1 MKRANWAYC
10 AAISLLCVLGAVWA
24 VTFEGVPLRLTHMSH
39 QAELA
44 PLDVLERSI
53 ASSLPEDAW
62 TSSALPF
69 RHHWNYWYKAQAPI
83 SWHRFDWHQ
92 DQVPAA
98 GVAVYVPNFAGRR
111 LVLYANDRWVDATP
125 EGMNDP
131 GRYPWLFRIPPGLL
145 KAGDNHFLI
154 AIRPEISV
162 TVLSPVEV
170 GRFEALHQR
179 YETRLWWSKT
189 GPQVVCITV
198 ALAGVLV
205 FAFWLGRRSETAYL
219 YYALGAGMWVVRTSH
234 YFFDTLPFDS
244 RWYWW
249 MVLNTLPWLMAF
261 VYMFA
266 MRVHREHLPWL
277 ERAMLGIAF
286 VLTVATMPAWEGQR
300 WNMWGIYQ
308 AAYQA
313 QLALAVLATG
323 LITRMAWRRR
333 SVESITLMLALWFN
347 LALGINDM
355 LVKNDYQYLEYE
367 GFYLMPYGALLL
379 FFSLSIGAVLRF
391 LASLEEV
398 ELLNRSL
405 EQRVRDK
412 AQELEATYQQL
423 SIAERERAAA
433 DERTRLMRE
442 MHDGLGSSLMTSLKM
457 VEGGQLTQQ
466 QIADVLRECIDD
478 LRLIIDSLEPL
489 DQELLSLLAT
499 LRYRLGHRLA
509 AAGVELEWAVSDIP
523 SLTWLDQTAALQIM
537 RTVQEILTNA
547 LKHANPHRIRLET
560 GAEGG
565 DVYVRISD
573 DGPGFDVAA
582 ARARGL
588 GRGLQNLMRRADALG
603 GRINIDADVAG
614 TRVTLWLP
622 VSSAR

>member
-1 MKRANWAYC
+1 MKRASWVCC
-10 AAISLLCVLGAVWA
+10 AAISLLCLVGLSLAA
-24 VTFEGVPLRLTHMSH
+24 PDVPPVRLVQMVQ

-44 PLDVLERSI
+44 PLDVLERTL
-53 ASSLPEDAW
+53 ASSLPDAAW
-62 TSSALPF
+62 QPAELPF
-69 RHHWNYWYKAQAPI
+69 RQQWDAWHTVKAPI
-83 SWHRFDWHQ
+83 SWHRFELHT
-92 DQVPAA
+92 DQIPPA
-98 GVAVYVPNFAGRR
+98 GLAVYVPNFAGRR
-111 LVLYANDRWVDATP
+111 MAVYANDRWVGATP

-131 GRYPWLFRIPPGLL
+131 GRYPWLFRVPPALL
-145 KAGDNHFLI
+145 KAGNNQLLI

-170 GRFEALHQR
+170 GRYESLYAR
-179 YETRLWWSKT
+179 YQTRMWWSKT

-198 ALAGVLV
+198 ALAGLLVL
-205 FAFWLGRRSETAYL
+205 AFWLGRRSETAYL
-219 YYALGAGMWVVRTSH
+219 YYALGAAMWVLRTSH
-234 YFFDTLPFDS
+234 YFFDTLPFNS

-249 MVLNTLPWLMAF
+249 GVLNTLPWLMAF

-266 MRVHREHLPWL
+266 LRVHRERLPWF
-277 ERAMLGIAF
+277 ERSMFGVALI
-286 VLTVATMPAWEGQR
+286 LTVATMPAWEGAR

-308 AAYQA
+308 IAYQA
-313 QLALAVLATG
+313 QLALAGLATW

-333 SVESITLMLALWFN
+333 SVESVTLMLALWFN
-347 LALGINDM
+347 LALGANDM

-367 GFYLMPYGALLL
+367 GLYLMPYGALLL

-391 LASLEEV
+391 LGSLEEV

-405 EQRVRDK
+405 EQRVQDK
-412 AQELEATYQQL
+412 ARELESTYRQL

-457 VEGGQLTQQ
+457 VEGGQLSQQ
-466 QIADVLRECIDD
+466 QVVGVLRECIDD

-489 DQELLSLLAT
+489 DQDLLALLAT
-499 LRYRLGHRLA
+499 LRYRLGPRLA
-509 AAGVELEWAVSDIP
+509 AAGVRLEWAVNDIP
-523 SLTWLDQTAALQIM
+523 PLTWLDQTAALQIM

-547 LKHANPHRIRLET
+547 LKHANPQCIRIET
-560 GAEGG
+560 GHEGG
-565 DVYVRISD
+565 YVYVSISD
-573 DGPGFDVAA
+573 DGPGFDLHAV
-582 ARARGL
+582 RERGV

-603 GRINIDADVAG
+603 GSIAFDTNAAG
-614 TRVTLWLP
+614 TRVTLRLP